1 MKILLAAEEAAGVQT
16 LRAIAQSGHRIAGV
30 MTAAVDEPRRATG
43 VRDLARQLG
52 YDVWPARW
60 VREPAFAD
68 RIRAE
73 GVDLLL
79 NVHSL
84 YLVDERVLEAPRLGS
99 YNLHPGPLPQ
109 YAGLNVVSWA
119 LYRGETRHGV
129 TIHRMV
135 PRVDAGSIA
144 YQAEVDIAEQDTA
157 LTLSVKCVQAGVPL
171 LKRLVETAARDP
183 ATIPAAPQALA
194 RRRYFG
200 RTVPQGG
207 RVVWGRPARDVVNFV
222 RACDY
227 LPFTSPWGH
236 PKGCVDGR
244 EVAILKATL
253 LDEPV
258 TVPPG
263 VVGAPV
269 GRAVKV
275 AAGDRWVLVH
285 RLQLGG
291 GEAFRD
297 AGELLHAGQRFER
310 GGEGEP

>member
-1 MKILLAAEEAAGVQT
+1 
-16 LRAIAQSGHRIAGV
+16 
-30 MTAAVDEPRRATG
+30 
-43 VRDLARQLG
+43 
-52 YDVWPARW
+52 
-60 VREPAFAD
+60 
-68 RIRAE
+68 
-73 GVDLLL
+73 
-79 NVHSL
+79 
-84 YLVDERVLEAPRLGS
+84 
-99 YNLHPGPLPQ
+99 
-109 YAGLNVVSWA
+109 
-119 LYRGETRHGV
+119 
-129 TIHRMV
+129 MV

-157 LTLSVKCVQAGVPL
+157 LTLSVKCVQAGVPWL
-171 LKRLVETAARDP
+171 RRLVEPAAGDP

-258 TVPPG
+258 TVPAEG
-263 VVGAPV
+263 AGAPV
-269 GRAVKV
+269 GGTGHVEAG
-275 AAGDRWVLVH
+275 AAGGARPRAPAVW
-285 RLQLGG
+285 GG
-291 GEAFRD
+291 
-297 AGELLHAGQRFER
+297 R
-310 GGEGEP
+310 GC

>member
-1 MKILLAAEEAAGVQT
+1 
-16 LRAIAQSGHRIAGV
+16 
-30 MTAAVDEPRRATG
+30 
-43 VRDLARQLG
+43 
-52 YDVWPARW
+52 
-60 VREPAFAD
+60 
-68 RIRAE
+68 
-73 GVDLLL
+73 
-79 NVHSL
+79 
-84 YLVDERVLEAPRLGS
+84 
-99 YNLHPGPLPQ
+99 
-109 YAGLNVVSWA
+109 
-119 LYRGETRHGV
+119 
-129 TIHRMV
+129 
-135 PRVDAGSIA
+135 
-144 YQAEVDIAEQDTA
+144 
-157 LTLSVKCVQAGVPL
+157 
-171 LKRLVETAARDP
+171 
-183 ATIPAAPQALA
+183 AAPQALA

-258 TVPPG
+258 TVPAG

-269 GRAVKV
+269 GRAVQG

-291 GEAFRD
+291 GG
-297 AGELLHAGQRFER
+297 AGRGAGGPPASRPTCEP
-310 GGEGEP
+310 GGEGRRRSAASPAGRGR